1 MLLTPINDAD
11 FIHHK
16 QLYYE
21 LNIWKRKDSER
32 CIIYTNYNTFDLIT
46 FHLSYPEDR
55 VDHSR
60 SISALGP
67 VCPLGRGQTS
77 LSCPTCSKPPMW
89 SIK

>member
-1 MLLTPINDAD
+1 MQTLYTTNNFTMSLTYGKERILNDV
-11 FIHHK
+11 
-16 QLYYE
+16 Y
-21 LNIWKRKDSER
+21 
-32 CIIYTNYNTFDLIT
+32 IIYTNYNTFDLIT

>member
-1 MLLTPINDAD
+1 MQTLYTTNNFTMSLTYGKERILNDV
-11 FIHHK
+11 
-16 QLYYE
+16 Y
-21 LNIWKRKDSER
+21 
-32 CIIYTNYNTFDLIT
+32 IIYTNYNTFDLIT

-77 LSCPTCSKPPMW
+77 LSCPTCSKPPML

>member
-1 MLLTPINDAD
+1 MQTLYTTNNFTMSLTYGKERILNDV
-11 FIHHK
+11 
-16 QLYYE
+16 YY
-21 LNIWKRKDSER
+21 LH
-32 CIIYTNYNTFDLIT
+32 YNTFDLIT

-77 LSCPTCSKPPMW
+77 LSCPTCSKPPML